1 MPNSPQQNT
10 QKQSFKSAQFKIVT
24 FTYDNILLFQTF
36 IFQQSTPTLT
46 PLKNQFSVR
55 STIFIFSLLTL
66 IFFLI
71 NPSKPPI
78 LDLIDFL
85 SYFNFFFLVFVF
97 RWFKYIIVIFFFY
110 FWDVFNND
118 NYSTTFTTHSWV
130 TLNYIVYSSFIYW
143 FSVW

>member
-36 IFQQSTPTLT
+36 VFQQSTPIL
-46 PLKNQFSVR
+46 PLSKNQFSVK
-55 STIFIFSLLTL
+55 SAIFIFSLLTL
-66 IFFLI
+66 ICFLI

-85 SYFNFFFLVFVF
+85 SYFNFFFL
-97 RWFKYIIVIFFFY
+97 
-110 FWDVFNND
+110 
-118 NYSTTFTTHSWV
+118 
-130 TLNYIVYSSFIYW
+130 
-143 FSVW
+143 